1 MNKIKYILSIAFII
15 PFLSC
20 GGGGDDEPIT
30 PDPPVIVNPSA
41 AVLVFPDNDEEC
53 NSGISMN
60 TTQSKV
66 NFNWDEAANASS
78 YTVVV
83 ENLLTN
89 VEFSTNSTVNQ
100 VDIIIQ
106 KSTPYKWWVISKAT
120 GTIETATSTVWK
132 FYNSGDAIQTYA
144 PFPAE
149 ISSPVM
155 GATVNG
161 TTVNLEWV
169 GSDVD
174 NDIKE
179 YDVYLDNVNPPTT
192 MIETVTLQN
201 VSKEVST
208 NTYYWKVLT
217 RDNEDNT
224 SNSQVFQFRV
234 E

>member
-83 ENLLTN
+83 ENLLSN

-155 GATVNG
+155 GATVIG

-217 RDNEDNT
+217 RDDEGNT

>member
-89 VEFSTNSTVNQ
+89 VEFLTNSTVNQ

-179 YDVYLDNVNPPTT
+179 YDVYLDNVDPPTT

-217 RDNEDNT
+217 RDDEGNT